1 MRALHNGDAF
11 QVERIERRENMV
23 PWYWIPI
30 SWAIGEVMGIFTI
43 IICMGSGEQE
53 KKSR

>member
-1 MRALHNGDAF
+1 
-11 QVERIERRENMV
+11 MV

-30 SWAIGEVMGIFTI
+30 SWAIGVVMGIFEI